1 MKIYDNIRE
10 IVKDDMVTT
19 ISKGSKVSIAAAC
32 FSMYAYKEL
41 KKHDENIPDEVVK
54 TIAKRQLLRAVF
66 RDASFANSPAKINVT
81 EVFKLVAP
89 DTRVKVI

>member
-1 MKIYDNIRE
+1 MKIYDNIKE

-41 KKHDENIPDEVVK
+41 KKQLDSVEEFRFIL
-54 TIAKRQLLRAVF
+54 LLRPLQQRKHPRQSGSFTFHVF
-66 RDASFANSPAKINVT
+66 P
-81 EVFKLVAP
+81 
-89 DTRVKVI
+89 VKPVCMARNLRSSCVMK